1 MQTGMDRYINIKE
14 KINPQDTKMGNV
26 GKINRASSSQGT
38 VQNSNTANSF
48 ELLADTSHE
57 IHSEVLDTDKKKARL
72 PSLYIRQ
79 KNSKIY
85 NIQFLLDRRITV
97 EEPHKRNG
105 PVQCANC
112 QEYGHT
118 KSYCTLRS
126 VFVACGELH
135 TSPKCELKNAPN
147 SKKCSNCEGDHTANY
162 RGCPVYKELKNR
174 INQRVSTTRS
184 HHTPLIP
191 SKSTPEVFFSS
202 ATRSSLGSSTINKSK
217 FCKRYKSGPCEPC
230 AQCPTTTYSLLP
242 AYRTLRK

>member
-1 MQTGMDRYINIKE
+1 MYCSHQDLSIDLNKVCHAHLNAHKPQIK
-14 KINPQDTKMGNV
+14 
-26 GKINRASSSQGT
+26 RASSSQGT
-38 VQNSNTANSF
+38 VQNSNTSNIF

-57 IHSEVLDTDKKKARL
+57 IHSAVLDTDKKKARL
-72 PSLYIRQ
+72 PPLYIRQ

-85 NIQFLLDRRITV
+85 NIQFLLHRRITV

-147 SKKCSNCEGDHTANY
+147 SKKCGNCEEDHTANY
-162 RGCPVYKELKNR
+162 RGCPVYTEFKNR

-184 HHTPLIP
+184 QHTVLIP

-202 ATRSSLGSSTINKSK
+202 ATRSSLGSSTISK
-217 FCKRYKSGPCEPC
+217 NVSFASVIKSGHV
-230 AQCPTTTYSLLP
+230 SP
-242 AYRTLRK
+242 AYNVQPPFTVSYQPAEH